1 MAAWIIVVDDDTA
14 NLNMA
19 GHILSKNNF
28 RVTAMKS
35 GNALIDYIKKN
46 GSPDLILLDI
56 MMPKPDGFETLEM
69 LRRYEQ
75 ETGKE
80 EVPVIFLT
88 ADEDSSTETRGFE
101 AGVSDFVRKPFDPD
115 VLLRRINNTLS
126 KQEKMLSFKAEATTD
141 KLTGFLNKGAAQ
153 SLFPDLCKTETG
165 CLMMI
170 DLDSFKL
177 VNDIYGHE
185 MGDEVLISCARIIS
199 ENVPSGS
206 KCARMGGDEFAA
218 FCKGMTSEDEIKTLA
233 ENVNLQMQ
241 ADAKR
246 LMGDDMD
253 IPLGASIGAVFVP
266 NQGNDYESLIKLAD
280 KSLYIVKK
288 NGKHGYAVYND
299 SVADDDNE
307 LTETDIHTVS
317 TILGERSIPN
327 SALELDKEVFTYVY
341 RYIMRYII
349 RNRKTACRVQFSL
362 APSDGNEDPGF
373 RTLCDKFGSHL
384 KETLR
389 KSDIFMRS
397 RSNRYFVLLTDI
409 QKEYVGKV
417 IGDLINH
424 WEEQNGKG
432 LAVTYETDFAGDSG
446 EYKKAVQEVRVAVV
460 DDDPV
465 NLQTLGMALSK
476 NGYFVT
482 ALKSGQAL
490 LDYLEHNTP
499 TLILLDVK
507 MPSLDGFET
516 MKAMKKMSRN
526 TTDIPVIF
534 LTADD
539 STETEKTGLAL
550 GAMDFIR
557 KPVVQEVL
565 LLRVRHII
573 ELVTLQ
579 RSLKS
584 EVEKKTNEISDLFIH
599 LVQSLA
605 DAIDAKDTYTNGHSS
620 RVAAYS
626 KEIARRA
633 GYSEQHLNDIYMM
646 GLLHDVGKI
655 GVPDEIIN
663 KPSRLTA
670 EEYEKI
676 KTHTVLGAKILENI
690 KVMPQLATG
699 ARWHHERYGGGG
711 YPDGITSESIPE
723 EARIIAVADAY
734 DAMTSKRS
742 YRDALTQEYVRSEIE
757 KGKGTQFDPKFAD
770 IMLEMIDEDP
780 DYLMREK

>member
-1 MAAWIIVVDDDTA
+1 MDDDTA

-35 GNALIDYIKKN
+35 GNALIEYIKKN
-46 GSPDLILLDI
+46 GTPDLILLDI

-69 LRRYEQ
+69 LRRYEH

-115 VLLRRINNTLS
+115 VLLRRINNTVS
-126 KQEKMLSFKAEATTD
+126 NREKMLSFKAEATTD

-153 SLFPDLCKTETG
+153 SVFPDLCRTETG

-185 MGDEVLISCARIIS
+185 TGDEVLISFARIIS

-218 FCKGMTSEDEIKTLA
+218 FCKGMISENDIKVLA

-241 ADAKR
+241 ADAKK

-253 IPLGASIGAVFVP
+253 IPLGASVGAVFVP
-266 NQGNDYESLIKLAD
+266 QQGNDYESLIKLAD
-280 KSLYIVKK
+280 KALYIVKK

-299 SVADDDNE
+299 SVADDKDD

-317 TILGERSIPN
+317 TILGERTIPN
-327 SALELDKEVFTYVY
+327 AALELEKDVFTYVY

-362 APSDGNEDPGF
+362 TPDSGNEDAAF
-373 RTLCDKFGSHL
+373 RELCDKFGDHL

-409 QKEYVGKV
+409 HEEYVGKV
-417 IGDLINH
+417 IGELISH
-424 WEEQNGKG
+424 WEEQNGKD
-432 LAVTYETDFAGDSG
+432 LIITYETDFAGESG
-446 EYKKAVQEVRVAVV
+446 EYKRTADNARIAVV
-460 DDDPV
+460 DDDPI
-465 NLQTLGMALSK
+465 NLQTLGRTLSK
-476 NGYFVT
+476 GGYYVT

-507 MPSLDGFET
+507 MPAPDGFET
-516 MKAMKKMSRN
+516 LKAMKKMSRN
-526 TTDIPVIF
+526 TADIPVIF

-539 STETEKTGLAL
+539 SSETEKNGLAL

-557 KPVVQEVL
+557 KPIVPEVL

-579 RSLKS
+579 RSLKG

-599 LVQSLA
+599 VVQSLA

-620 RVAAYS
+620 RVAEYA

-633 GYSEQHLNDIYMM
+633 GYSEQHLNDVYMM

-663 KPSRLTA
+663 KPSRLTD
-670 EEYEKI
+670 EEFEII
-676 KTHTVLGAKILENI
+676 KTHPILGAKILENI
-690 KVMPQLATG
+690 KEMPQLATG

-711 YPDGITSESIPE
+711 YPDGISGDSIPE

-742 YRDALTQEYVRSEIE
+742 YRSALSQEYVRSEIE

-770 IMLEMIDEDP
+770 IMLMMIDDDP
-780 DYLMREK
+780 DYNMREK